1 MLLKYKYVTAPNML
15 SLRKKTPLT
24 SRVNFTPYMLLM
36 PAFLIIFFLLIF
48 PIMWN
53 VYVAFHD
60 VRLTNL
66 QKAWPATGIQNFI
79 ELFQDE
85 YFLESLQVSVR
96 FVGGCV
102 LFQLCFGLLLAAVL
116 NKNLRGKEVF
126 RTLLVLPWLFSA
138 VIVGFSWRWIYN
150 DTFGLLNFGLR
161 LIGMEP
167 QGWLSSPDMAIWSIV
182 LANVWFGTPFSMLF
196 MGSALTTI
204 DKNLYE
210 AATVDGATK
219 VQSFF
224 RITLPLLK
232 PFITTNL
239 ILATIW
245 TVNLFDLQLIMTGG
259 GPLYSTTTVSLY
271 MYRRAFQFG
280 HLSDGAAVGLVLLC
294 INVLVALV
302 YIRIMRER

>member
-1 MLLKYKYVTAPNML
+1 MF
-15 SLRKKTPLT
+15 SLRQKVLFKNRETL
-24 SRVNFTPYMLLM
+24 TPYLLLM
-36 PAFLIIFFLLIF
+36 PAFLIIFCLLVF
-48 PIMWN
+48 PIIWN

-60 VRLTNL
+60 VKLTNL
-66 QKAWPATGIQNFI
+66 QKEWPAIGIQNFI
-79 ELFQDE
+79 ELFHDE

-96 FVGGCV
+96 FIGGCV
-102 LFQLCFGLLLAAVL
+102 IFQLCFGILLAAVL

-126 RTLLVLPWLFSA
+126 RALLVLPWLFSA

-161 LIGMEP
+161 SIGMEP
-167 QGWLSSPDMAIWSIV
+167 QAWLSSPDLAIWSIV

-204 DKNLYE
+204 DQNLYE

-232 PFITTNL
+232 PFIATNL
-239 ILATIW
+239 ILITIW

-280 HLSDGAAVGLVLLC
+280 HLSEGAAVGLVLLC
-294 INVLVALV
+294 INAVVAVV
-302 YIRIMRER
+302 YTRIMRER

>member
-1 MLLKYKYVTAPNML
+1 MF
-15 SLRKKTPLT
+15 SLRQKVLFKNRETL
-24 SRVNFTPYMLLM
+24 TPYLLLM
-36 PAFLIIFFLLIF
+36 PTFLIIFCLLVF
-48 PIMWN
+48 PIIWN

-60 VRLTNL
+60 VKLTNL
-66 QKAWPATGIQNFI
+66 QKEWPAIGIQNFV
-79 ELFQDE
+79 ELFHDE

-96 FVGGCV
+96 FIGGCV
-102 LFQLCFGLLLAAVL
+102 IFQLCFGILLAAVL

-126 RTLLVLPWLFSA
+126 RALLVLPWLFSA

-161 LIGMEP
+161 SIGMEP
-167 QGWLSSPDMAIWSIV
+167 QAWLSSPDLAIWSIV

-204 DKNLYE
+204 DQNLYE

-232 PFITTNL
+232 PFIATNL
-239 ILATIW
+239 ILITIW

-280 HLSDGAAVGLVLLC
+280 HLSEGAAVGLVLLC
-294 INVLVALV
+294 INAVVAVV
-302 YIRIMRER
+302 YTRIMRER

>member
-1 MLLKYKYVTAPNML
+1 MF
-15 SLRKKTPLT
+15 SLRQKVLFKNRETL
-24 SRVNFTPYMLLM
+24 TPYLLLM
-36 PAFLIIFFLLIF
+36 PAFLIIFCLLVF
-48 PIMWN
+48 PIIWN

-60 VRLTNL
+60 VKLTNL
-66 QKAWPATGIQNFI
+66 QKEWPAIGIQNFV
-79 ELFQDE
+79 ELFHDE

-96 FVGGCV
+96 FIGGCV
-102 LFQLCFGLLLAAVL
+102 IFQLCFGILLAAVL

-126 RTLLVLPWLFSA
+126 RALLVLPWLFSA

-161 LIGMEP
+161 SIGMEP
-167 QGWLSSPDMAIWSIV
+167 QAWLSSPDLAIWSIV

-204 DKNLYE
+204 DQNLYE

-232 PFITTNL
+232 PFIATNL
-239 ILATIW
+239 ILITIW

-280 HLSDGAAVGLVLLC
+280 HLSEGAAVGLVLLC
-294 INVLVALV
+294 INAVVAVV
-302 YIRIMRER
+302 YTRIMRER